1 MFSTQEYLKIKSSK
15 VCITSIAIYFLR
27 RESTISLSQDYI
39 ATDSKLVYT
48 SCIKYMRKMLFWVNN
63 FTGLASLQLIHFLQS
78 QKISLA
84 WQLFDSVEF
93 ITGFV
98 SLGPWASPLIEVIE
112 LIKYWIMNVE
122 GVCTW
127 SKNRLFTSRHCE
139 WRSWS
144 LHVASN
150 MYLGHFNLIRI
161 DCSTFEVTRWPAA
174 GYLVNCRLYSDYN

>member
-1 MFSTQEYLKIKSSK
+1 MRAATFCLPPCLQIFKLFYIASLSPECLNFIIDIVFSTQEYLKIKSSK

-98 SLGPWASPLIEVIE
+98 WGLGHLTWMKSLNLILNYE
-112 LIKYWIMNVE
+112 
-122 GVCTW
+122 C
-127 SKNRLFTSRHCE
+127 
-139 WRSWS
+139 WRS
-144 LHVASN
+144 LHMV
-150 MYLGHFNLIRI
+150 
-161 DCSTFEVTRWPAA
+161 
-174 GYLVNCRLYSDYN
+174 